1 MTQADWI
8 LLPAFS
14 RPTSD
19 PWPDPCVARRER
31 SDDRFVSDS
40 GCYICRDSGTVTSIK
55 LESAFVADDLAV
67 QLSDLVLLTRGQWLG
82 RGKSLPRVL
91 RACDRAFADQLF
103 QALEDVH
110 LKQSIDAM
118 DRIARE
124 VLAPFGGELFAGYRL
139 GGD

>member
-1 MTQADWI
+1 
-8 LLPAFS
+8 
-14 RPTSD
+14 
-19 PWPDPCVARRER
+19 
-31 SDDRFVSDS
+31 
-40 GCYICRDSGTVTSIK
+40 
-55 LESAFVADDLAV
+55 
-67 QLSDLVLLTRGQWLG
+67 
-82 RGKSLPRVL
+82 VL